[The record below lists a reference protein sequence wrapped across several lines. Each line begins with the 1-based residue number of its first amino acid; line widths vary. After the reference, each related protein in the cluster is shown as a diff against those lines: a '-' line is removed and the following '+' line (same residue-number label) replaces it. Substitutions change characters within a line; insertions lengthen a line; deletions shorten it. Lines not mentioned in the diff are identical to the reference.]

1 MYDIDPAELH
11 RVYPS
16 TKSEVNEREHRVA
29 TEQTAEVER
38 LKATVEGL
46 ERLCR
51 QIEND
56 RDRLFHQLE
65 GERDSLREQNIRLTA
80 LLTDQRAKPASEAIP
95 MPPPASPASV
105 EAQPASPAH
114 VPPTPAR
121 NAQGSVPEAHGGVP
135 KAEAGWFRRMMG
147 GR

>member
-16 TKSEVNEREHRVA
+16 TKSEVNEREHSVT
-29 TEQTAEVER
+29 TEQTAEIER

-56 RDRLFHQLE
+56 RDRLCRQLE
-65 GERDSLREQNIRLTA
+65 GERDSLREQNTRLTA
-80 LLTDQRAKPASEAIP
+80 LLTDQRAKTPEVIA
-95 MPPPASPASV
+95 MPPPPSPKPRRWW
-105 EAQPASPAH
+105 QF
-114 VPPTPAR
+114 
-121 NAQGSVPEAHGGVP
+121 GSRG
-135 KAEAGWFRRMMG
+135 
-147 GR
+147 